1 MKYLKLFEEDKFEDI
16 QLDMKDILLDI
27 SDVGYEIEIIDRQ
40 FPSFRRKT
48 IFHSSE
54 NFIVKEIKIF
64 IEKSNS
70 KYTPTEEFVETLIR
84 LLDFAIDKG
93 FGYSI
98 HTYSNSEFMNSYSY
112 DGLPSLTESSPIDYI
127 RIIFQNHNI
136 I

>member
-27 SDVGYEIEIIDRQ
+27 SDVGYEIEIVDRQ
-40 FPSFRRKT
+40 FPSFHRNT
-48 IFHSSE
+48 PIH
-54 NFIVKEIKIF
+54 IVKEIKIF

-98 HTYSNSEFMNSYSY
+98 HTYSNSEFMNSYNY
-112 DGLPSLTESSPIDYI
+112 DGLLSLTESSPIDYI